1 MQNHM
6 PYFLQGP
13 GAVRGLLR
21 QLDRLPGLGQPH
33 DWPQALVAA
42 LSLALDSGFATCI
55 AWGPES
61 LLLYNDAYAQLLG
74 DRHPAALGR
83 PVAEAWP
90 WDWHQLQPLFANTMA
105 GDPVHRQRQHLSR
118 LCGGMREVA
127 WLDYSLAPVRDERGA
142 PIGVCCTCVEVA
154 ASAPRDDTPHYRS
167 IADDTEIIM
176 WTTEASGYCTYLN
189 PAWYQFTGQAEGDG
203 LGLGWLG
210 ATHPEDRPAAEA
222 AFLMANEAQSHFRA
236 EYRLRRHD
244 GVYRWVIDAAAP
256 RFGEDG
262 NYLGYV
268 GAVLDINDRKL
279 AEAAVVASN
288 ARFQAAIR
296 AVEGILW
303 TNDAAGRM
311 RGEQPGWATL
321 TGQSYEQYQDFGWTA
336 VVHPD
341 DVRHSV
347 DVWHQAV
354 AGRRAYLAEHRL
366 RRRDGQWRHYSVRA
380 IPTMDARGDII
391 EWVGVHTDIT
401 ELRRTEDALRQ
412 LNAGLEI
419 GIRQSTLERDRLW
432 GMSQDIMAIA
442 SLNGYFLN
450 VNPAFTAILGWSL
463 EEAVSMPFLE
473 LTHPD
478 HRADLTS
485 KVELLA
491 RGEALVRYEVRN
503 LHRDGGFRWL
513 SWTIVPEGDVL
524 YGVARD
530 ITAERRQV
538 EILHQTE
545 EALRQAQK
553 MEAVGQLTGGIAH
566 DFNNLLA
573 GMVGNLELLKVKMR
587 SGGVGLSRHI
597 DDAMAVANRAAA
609 LTHRLLAFSRRQ
621 TLMPK
626 PLDPNRLVAAMSDLI
641 GRTVGPSVQVEA
653 KLAADIWPIECDP
666 NQLESVLL
674 NLAINARDAMPGGG
688 RLRIETAN
696 TVLDADYA
704 ARHAEVQPGDYVS
717 IRVADNGTG
726 MTAEVAARA
735 FDPFFTT
742 KPQGQGTGL
751 GLSMIYG
758 FAKQSGG
765 HVAID
770 TAPGAGTVIRL
781 KLPRYHGNA
790 LPDSHIAGSGNAM
803 QAATQATLLLVDDEG
818 HLRELL
824 AEMLEMLNYRVVQ
837 SGDAA
842 AALGLIDAGQ
852 HADLLI
858 TDVGLPGGMNGRQLA
873 EAVRLRRPGLK
884 VLFITGYAEDAPTRN
899 GMLEPAMEVLTKP
912 FSLDTFAQRVA
923 AMLKAGA

>member
-21 QLDRLPGLGQPH
+21 QLDCLPGLGQPR
-33 DWPQALVAA
+33 DWPQALASA

-55 AWGPES
+55 AWGPEG

-105 GDPVHRQRQHLSR
+105 GDPVHRQRQPLSR
-118 LCGGMREVA
+118 LCAGIREVA
-127 WLDYSLAPVRDERGA
+127 WLDYSLAPVRDARGA
-142 PIGVCCTCVEVA
+142 PAGVCCTCVNVT
-154 ASAPRDDTPHYRS
+154 ASVPRDDTPPYRS
-167 IADDTEIIM
+167 IADHTEIIM
-176 WTTEASGYCTYLN
+176 WSTEPSGYCTYLN
-189 PAWYQFTGQAEGDG
+189 PAWYQFTGQSRDDG
-203 LGLGWLG
+203 LGLGWLD
-210 ATHPEDRPAAEA
+210 ATHPEDRPAAET
-222 AFLMANEAQSHFRA
+222 AFLTANEAQSHFRA

-256 RFGEDG
+256 RFGGDG
-262 NYLGYV
+262 AYLGYV
-268 GAVLDINDRKL
+268 GAVLDIHDRKL

-288 ARFQAAIR
+288 ARFQAAIK
-296 AVEGILW
+296 AVEGVLW
-303 TNDAAGRM
+303 TNDSAGRM
-311 RGEQPGWATL
+311 RGEQLGWAAL

-341 DVRHSV
+341 DVRQSV
-347 DVWHQAV
+347 DVWQQAV
-354 AGRRAYLAEHRL
+354 AERRAYLAEHRL

-380 IPTMDARGDII
+380 VPTMDARGDII

-463 EEAVSMPFLE
+463 EEAVSVPFLE
-473 LTHPD
+473 MTHPD

-530 ITAERRQV
+530 ITAERRQA

-626 PLDPNRLVAAMSDLI
+626 PLDPNRLVAAMTDLI

-653 KLAADIWPIECDP
+653 KLGADIWPIECDP
-666 NQLESVLL
+666 NQLESALL

-688 RLRIETAN
+688 RLSIETAN

-781 KLPRYHGNA
+781 KLPRYHGDA
-790 LPDSHIAGSGNAM
+790 LPGSHIAGSGNAM

-837 SGDAA
+837 SGDAV

-873 EAVRLRRPGLK
+873 EAVRLRRPGLN

-899 GMLEPAMEVLTKP
+899 GMLERAMEVLTKP